1 MGNYTIWFSG
11 HLSPSSSEFS
21 LSLLEEYSE
30 AINNSVIISVQYF
43 PTRMG
48 KWCIYFTY
56 PLTHSSKEW
65 WFQQSKPLVRNKT
78 FFSLF
83 YACKS
88 VLILTHHWTISTAQR
103 QLRKLT
109 GGYRVRAR
117 ERKNTPDEVSPPL
130 IIEFRNLHVRFVL
143 VSYGN
148 TCPLKTPISF
158 WAGKKVVLK
167 LVRRLFKTAETRA
180 IFLIMAMNFQKLPSS
195 ANAFGKA
202 TWGSNNLI
210 FQTLLD
216 SNDIT
221 FLLYCVAATLYTLS
235 R

>member
-1 MGNYTIWFSG
+1 MILGNIPVPHG
-11 HLSPSSSEFS
+11 SPNLTLAKNPLRQSNPKLGSS
-21 LSLLEEYSE
+21 YC
-30 AINNSVIISVQYF
+30 NM
-43 PTRMG
+43 P
-48 KWCIYFTY
+48 
-56 PLTHSSKEW
+56 
-65 WFQQSKPLVRNKT
+65 
-78 FFSLF
+78 FFRLF
-83 YACKS
+83 CACKS

-195 ANAFGKA
+195 ANALGKA
-202 TWGSNNLI
+202 TWGSNKRNVKWL
-210 FQTLLD
+210 FPLL
-216 SNDIT
+216 
-221 FLLYCVAATLYTLS
+221 L
-235 R
+235 